1 MVYRGPYTVRLL
13 SVDSIVIVSIGLYR
27 SVSSIGP
34 RLGVSSYYARYSLA
48 LVLIGLRGVIRIGVQ
63 LSLLLR

>member
-27 SVSSIGP
+27 PVSSIGP
-34 RLGVSSYYARYSLA
+34 RLDVSSYCARYSLA
-48 LVLIGLRGVIRIGVQ
+48 LVLIGLRGVIRIRV
-63 LSLLLR
+63 